1 MDPFDAQLPIIE
13 DHVPIAVTSPHSE
26 PAGTRLPQNP
36 SARIASSVNGVVIDS
51 SADRDRSVDGP
62 SPSKRA
68 RIEIVIPSA
77 AGVLAGAVAGSILT
91 WAGLA
96 YT

>member
-1 MDPFDAQLPIIE
+1 MDPFDAQFSSIE
-13 DHVPIAVTSPHSE
+13 HNVPSAVVIPTPHSQD
-26 PAGTRLPQNP
+26 PSQP
-36 SARIASSVNGVVIDS
+36 SAREAPSSNGMVIDA
-51 SADRDRSVDGP
+51 SADRDRAIDGP

-77 AGVLAGAVAGSILT
+77 AGVLAGAVAGGILT